1 MKIIK
6 KFLKGLIDSESRYWF
21 EQWREKHRLTEH
33 DIINLS
39 VMLIVSGVEKPIIN
53 RLVKCQPAWS
63 YIDAWEMG
71 SIMLRED
78 DERLLRHG
86 VRVEGEI
93 TPESI
98 ILHLEYRYKYMLESH
113 GFDVKDFYEE

>member
-1 MKIIK
+1 MKDIEERIK
-6 KFLKGLIDSESRYWF
+6 EVYELELPAF
-21 EQWREKHRLTEH
+21 EVFNKRTKETTFM
-33 DIINLS
+33 S
-39 VMLIVSGVEKPIIN
+39 VI
-53 RLVKCQPAWS
+53 
-63 YIDAWEMG
+63 AWEMG

-98 ILHLEYRYKYMLESH
+98 VLHLEYRYKYMLESH